1 MDNAAL
7 ASGPAVLRTP
17 DECFAS
23 LPGYDFQPHYL
34 NVPGGALGDLR
45 MHYLDEGP
53 RDGAVVLMLHGNP
66 TWSYLY
72 RHMIKPLTSK
82 NYRVVVPDMIGF
94 GRSDKPA
101 SRLEYGYDRFVAWTR
116 SFVEKLDLSGI
127 TLVCQDWGGPIGL
140 RVLAECED
148 RFDAVLA
155 TNTLLP
161 NCEPMPRGVD
171 GWPSAAIKT
180 WIEFCRT
187 SSDAQVAEIFAGATA
202 KRPSDAVLA
211 GYDAP
216 FPDARYKA
224 GVLQITCGIPATADA
239 EGLQANRAAWQVL
252 ERFQK
257 PFLTAFSDGDP
268 ATIGWEPI
276 FQTRVP
282 GAAGQSHQRITGAGH
297 FVQEEQGPALAAVLL
312 EFLERNRQSA
322 K

>member
-1 MDNAAL
+1 MDNAPP
-7 ASGPAVLRTP
+7 ASEPAVLRTP
-17 DECFAS
+17 DACFAS

-34 NVPGGALGDLR
+34 NVPGEKLGDLR

-53 RDGAVVLMLHGNP
+53 RDGAIVLMLHGNP

-72 RHMIKPLTSK
+72 RHMIAPLVAK

-101 SRLEYGYDRFVAWTR
+101 SRQEYGYDRFVLWMR
-116 SFVEKLDLSGI
+116 SFVEQLDLSGI

-140 RVLAECED
+140 RVLAECPE

-161 NCEPMPRGVD
+161 NYEPLPRGVD
-171 GWPSAAIKT
+171 GWPGAAIEA

-187 SSDAQVAEIFAGATA
+187 SNDAQVAELFARATT
-202 KRPSDAVLA
+202 KRPSDAILA

-216 FPDARYKA
+216 FPDPRYKT
-224 GVLQITCGIPATADA
+224 GVFQITCAIPTTEAA
-239 EGLQANRAAWQVL
+239 EGLQANRDAWRVL

-276 FQTRVP
+276 FQARIP
-282 GAAGQSHQRITGAGH
+282 GAAGQPHQRIAAAGH
-297 FVQEEQGPALAAVLL
+297 FVQEEQGPALAVVLL
-312 EFLERNRQSA
+312 DFLERNRKSGR
-322 K
+322 